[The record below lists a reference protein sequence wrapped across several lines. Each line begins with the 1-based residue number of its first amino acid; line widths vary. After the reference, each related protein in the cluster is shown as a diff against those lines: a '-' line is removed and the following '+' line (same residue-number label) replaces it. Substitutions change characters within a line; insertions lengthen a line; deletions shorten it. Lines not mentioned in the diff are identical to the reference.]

1 MRGVS
6 PSGHDGP
13 DVLPARMTPA
23 QIRSL
28 GIAQASYPPFRETF
42 FFDPRANT
50 ALKKGGRP
58 PDRLVYARESRRM
71 WSSHG
76 PSIDTRLPR
85 TTVKP
90 GTAFRNEC
98 LSADQLYSSNRN
110 SLGYDVHRSGLLD
123 SCDAGS
129 LRGSS
134 LCSTTKRFN
143 SVRIRPLDVFLRI
156 LTFTSSRKLV
166 LLNAL
171 VLALTTS

>member
-76 PSIDTRLPR
+76 PSIDPRLPR

-110 SLGYDVHRSGLLD
+110 SLGYDVHRTWQSRGYLLVVAYWTVVTQVRCEVPVSAALRSG
-123 SCDAGS
+123 
-129 LRGSS
+129 
-134 LCSTTKRFN
+134 STVYA
-143 SVRIRPLDVFLRI
+143 SVHSMCF
-156 LTFTSSRKLV
+156 
-166 LLNAL
+166 
-171 VLALTTS
+171 